1 MGVVIDVELMKILE
15 YMSLHYGGGTV
26 MIPIPRIKMVFG
38 GWTTHYSLLEK
49 CGGCPLDITKT
60 IFHVILNI

>member
-26 MIPIPRIKMVFG
+26 MIPIPSIKMVFG
-38 GWTTHYSLLEK
+38 G
-49 CGGCPLDITKT
+49 
-60 IFHVILNI
+60 